1 MKGQIV
7 KNQGERGRGERGVLI
22 LCNE

>member
-7 KNQGERGRGERGVLI
+7 KPQGERGRGERGILI